1 MSNIINPIH
10 VGKVSS
16 IKKAEKKKD
25 KDKKSFNL
33 NDSAKISN
41 EISCNQEVNAENLFF
56 LQTNSKDLNKEK
68 DYNYG
73 NNLLLLLSEY
83 RKSMLLS
90 KPSLKKL
97 NEIKE
102 SLKMYNINNTDKELS
117 SIIQEIETLA
127 NVELAKR
134 GLI

>member
-25 KDKKSFNL
+25 KDKKSFHI
-33 NDSAKISN
+33 NDSAKTSN
-41 EISCNQEVNAENLFF
+41 EIRCNQEVNAENLFF

-83 RKSMLLS
+83 RKFMLLS

-102 SLKMYNINNTDKELS
+102 SLKMYNISNTDKELS
-117 SIIQEIETLA
+117 NIIQEIETLA

>member
-1 MSNIINPIH
+1 

-33 NDSAKISN
+33 NDSAKISSA
-41 EISCNQEVNAENLFF
+41 ISCNQEVNAENLFF

-90 KPSLKKL
+90 KPSIKKL

-102 SLKMYNINNTDKELS
+102 SLEMYNINNTDKELS

>member
-1 MSNIINPIH
+1 MSNIISPIH

-33 NDSAKISN
+33 NDSTKTSS
-41 EISCNQEVNAENLFF
+41 EINCNQEINTENLFF
-56 LQTNSKDLNKEK
+56 LQTNSKDSNKEK

-73 NNLLLLLSEY
+73 NNLLDLLSEY
-83 RKSMLLS
+83 RKSMLLF
-90 KPSLKKL
+90 KPSLKEL

-102 SLKMYNINNTDKELS
+102 NLKIYNINNTDKELL

>member
-10 VGKVSS
+10 VGKVTS
-16 IKKAEKKKD
+16 IKKAEKKKG
-25 KDKKSFNL
+25 KNKKSFNL
-33 NDSAKISN
+33 NDSTKTSN
-41 EISCNQEVNAENLFF
+41 EISCNQEINTENLFF

-73 NNLLLLLSEY
+73 NNLLGLLSEY
-83 RKSMLLS
+83 RKSMLLF
-90 KPSLKKL
+90 KPSLKEL
-97 NEIKE
+97 NEIKGN
-102 SLKMYNINNTDKELS
+102 LKMYNINNADKELL

>member
-1 MSNIINPIH
+1 MSNIINPIQ

-16 IKKAEKKKD
+16 IKKAEKKKE
-25 KDKKSFNL
+25 KDKKLFNL
-33 NDSAKISN
+33 SDSTKPSN
-41 EISCNQEVNAENLFF
+41 EISCNQEVNTENLFF

-73 NNLLLLLSEY
+73 NNLLNLLSEY
-83 RKSMLLS
+83 RKSMLLF
-90 KPSLKKL
+90 KPSLKEL

-102 SLKMYNINNTDKELS
+102 HLKMYDINNTDKELLG
-117 SIIQEIETLA
+117 IIQEIETLA

>member
-1 MSNIINPIH
+1 MKNN
-10 VGKVSS
+10 
-16 IKKAEKKKD
+16 
-25 KDKKSFNL
+25 F
-33 NDSAKISN
+33 
-41 EISCNQEVNAENLFF
+41 
-56 LQTNSKDLNKEK
+56 KDLNKEK

>member
-16 IKKAEKKKD
+16 IIKAEKKKD
-25 KDKKSFNL
+25 KDKKLFNL
-33 NDSAKISN
+33 NDSVKASS
-41 EISCNQEVNAENLFF
+41 EISCKQEVNTENLFF

-73 NNLLLLLSEY
+73 NNLLGLLSEY
-83 RKSMLLS
+83 RKSMLLF
-90 KPSLKKL
+90 KPSLKEL

-102 SLKMYNINNTDKELS
+102 NLKMYNINNTDKELS